1 VVYRFPTLI
10 AIDRYNYFWDNT
22 GYFDPADVNRGNYRH
37 LDAQKLM
44 LTKMFS
50 DHQDHGLVHNTHT
63 HTRHTHTHTQMC
75 TTRDRPLAFSTFSQ
89 VNGTMVCALETTKP
103 ATIKPFLRR
112 CGDKH
117 MHEIPAYSL
126 NEFHEVM
133 KHYKEIEYVNIDDS
147 TPPLFPCVCCVCCVL
162 CASLPNPRLLS
173 LSQWQP
179 RRRRSGSFIS
189 SATACRV

>member
-1 VVYRFPTLI
+1 
-10 AIDRYNYFWDNT
+10 
-22 GYFDPADVNRGNYRH
+22 
-37 LDAQKLM
+37 
-44 LTKMFS
+44 
-50 DHQDHGLVHNTHT
+50 
-63 HTRHTHTHTQMC
+63 
-75 TTRDRPLAFSTFSQ
+75 LALSAFSQ

-147 TPPLFPCVCCVCCVL
+147 TVPLFQRVCRVCRVCRSCVGRVL
-162 CASLPNPRLLS
+162 CAVVSRCLTLFFSRSRDGSHEGNGEVHLSALQRHAGSGLQVLRLAVVSSPPLLFFAYCLALP
-173 LSQWQP
+173 
-179 RRRRSGSFIS
+179 
-189 SATACRV
+189 TAQTFT